1 MGNILLKQRVTRRK
15 HSLLQ
20 KAAAYRLSQKIDD
33 PKLFLSQI
41 RQKPVNHH
49 KKSVKKRE
57 PRRFHLPHLPRLQC
71 ASPLKN
77 RKKTKQPQMPKTRVF
92 SIPVSSF
99 AVIAAVSGVLVFLTL
114 SLSRDDGF
122 FRFPGSSA
130 LDLDLPEDPRHEANL
145 ASFAGIDT
153 ADSAEGETDIP
164 LDLMET
170 FSWSSYKVRRGDS
183 VSRIAARYS
192 LSMDAIIASNGIS
205 NARRLREGE
214 NLKIPNMDGIPYT
227 LRKDDT
233 LEKISKNMGVPL
245 EAILDANDIQTDII
259 AAGTQLFIPG
269 ARMKKED
276 LHLAM
281 GDAFIYPVRGRLTS
295 GYGWRNDPI
304 SGVRRYHAAL
314 DMAVPEGT
322 TVKAAMDG
330 RIATVGYNATYG
342 RYIIVSHGSG
352 FQTMYAHLSS
362 VLVKQNAWV
371 LQGAKIGESGNTGYS
386 TGPHLHFAVYKNGRA
401 VNPLD
406 YLNN

>member
-1 MGNILLKQRVTRRK
+1 
-15 HSLLQ
+15 
-20 KAAAYRLSQKIDD
+20 
-33 PKLFLSQI
+33 
-41 RQKPVNHH
+41 
-49 KKSVKKRE
+49 
-57 PRRFHLPHLPRLQC
+57 
-71 ASPLKN
+71 
-77 RKKTKQPQMPKTRVF
+77 MPKTRVF

>member
-49 KKSVKKRE
+49 KKSVKKRS
-57 PRRFHLPHLPRLQC
+57 PRRFQLPRLPRLQFV
-71 ASPLKN
+71 SPLKN
-77 RKKTKQPQMPKTRVF
+77 RKNLKQTHVPKTRVF

-99 AVIAAVSGVLVFLTL
+99 AVIAAVSGILVFLIL
-114 SLSRDDGF
+114 SLSREDGF

-130 LDLDLPEDPRHEANL
+130 LALELPEDPHNEANL

-170 FSWSSYKVRRGDS
+170 FSWSSYRVRRGDS

-233 LEKISKNMGVPL
+233 LGKISKNMGVPL
-245 EAILDANDIQTDII
+245 EAILDANDIQDDII

-352 FQTMYAHLSS
+352 FQTMYAHLSN
-362 VLVKQNAWV
+362 VLVKENAWV

-406 YLNN
+406 YLN

>member
-15 HSLLQ
+15 RSLLQ

-33 PKLFLSQI
+33 PRLFLSQI
-41 RQKPVNHH
+41 RQKPVSHH
-49 KKSVKKRE
+49 KKSVKKRS
-57 PRRFHLPHLPRLQC
+57 PRLLRLPH
-71 ASPLKN
+71 ASRFQFVSFLKN
-77 RKKTKQPQMPKTRVF
+77 PGKIPENKVF

-99 AVIAAVSGVLVFLTL
+99 AIIMAVSGILVF
-114 SLSRDDGF
+114 SIFSFNRDDVF
-122 FRFPGSSA
+122 FRFPGSSV
-130 LDLDLPEDPRHEANL
+130 LDLELPEDPHHEASL

-153 ADSAEGETDIP
+153 ADGAEGETDIP
-164 LDLMET
+164 LDLIET
-170 FSWSSYKVRRGDS
+170 FSWSNYKVRRGDS
-183 VSRIAARYS
+183 VSRIAAKYS
-192 LSMDAIIASNGIS
+192 LSMDAIIAGNSIR

-214 NLKIPNMDGIPYT
+214 NLRIPNMDGIPYT
-227 LRKDDT
+227 IRKGDT
-233 LEKISKNMGVPL
+233 LEKVSKNMGVPL
-245 EAILDANDIQTDII
+245 EAILDANDIQNDTI

-269 ARMKKED
+269 AKMKKED

-314 DMAVPEGT
+314 DLAVPEGT
-322 TVKAAMDG
+322 TVKASMDG
-330 RIATVGYNATYG
+330 RISTVGYNPTYG

-352 FQTMYAHLSS
+352 FQTMYAHLSN

-386 TGPHLHFAVYKNGRA
+386 TGPHLHFAMYKNGRA

-406 YLNN
+406 YLN

>member
-1 MGNILLKQRVTRRK
+1 MGNILLKQRITRRK
-15 HSLLQ
+15 RSLLQ
-20 KAAAYRLSQKIDD
+20 KASSYRLSQKIDD
-33 PKLFLSQI
+33 SKLFLSQI

-49 KKSVKKRE
+49 KKPVKKGS
-57 PRRFHLPHLPRLQC
+57 PRLFHLPHVPRFQFL
-71 ASPLKN
+71 SLLKN
-77 RKKTKQPQMPKTRVF
+77 LKKTPKNKTFSMPGFSFALILIVSGILVF
-92 SIPVSSF
+92 SI
-99 AVIAAVSGVLVFLTL
+99 LL
-114 SLSRDDGF
+114 LSRDDGF
-122 FRFPGSSA
+122 FSFLGSSA
-130 LDLDLPEDPRHEANL
+130 LDLELPEDSHYEASL
-145 ASFAGIDT
+145 ASFAGIYT

-192 LSMDAIIASNGIS
+192 LSMDAIIASNNIS

-214 NLKIPNMDGIPYT
+214 NLRIPNMDGIPYT
-227 LRKDDT
+227 MRKGDT

-245 EAILDANDIQTDII
+245 EAILDANDIQNDTI

-269 ARMKKED
+269 ARMKKEE
-276 LHLAM
+276 LRLAM

-352 FQTMYAHLSS
+352 FQTMYAHLSN

-406 YLNN
+406 YLN